1 MGKIKNL
8 VFSIYIRITI
18 KYNKIMKRGGSALK
32 TFKTIKEFYRQNN
45 KRTLAIYI
53 FLRLVVI
60 ISMIWQIFRQ
70 SWSNVFLCILTL
82 ILFTIPYFLDKK
94 FKIELPTVLEVIILL
109 FIFSAEILGEIQNF
123 YGTFKHWDT
132 LLHTIN
138 GFLCAAIGFSLIDI
152 LNRNEKVHMNL
163 SPIFVALVAFCFS
176 MTIGVL
182 WEFFEFGADTFF
194 RKKKKK
200 DRVVTDIS
208 TVTLHPEGKNIP
220 IKIDNINNTII
231 NYTDE
236 NGNEDIKIV
245 EGGYLDIGIIDTM
258 KDLLVNFIGA
268 IIFSF
273 IGYLYIKNRDKYKF
287 AEEFMPKTRKS

>member
-1 MGKIKNL
+1 MTLLNKEEFVLNT
-8 VFSIYIRITI
+8 F
-18 KYNKIMKRGGSALK
+18 NKIR
-32 TFKTIKEFYRQNN
+32 EFYKENN
-45 KRTLAIYI
+45 KKTLTIYI

-60 ISMIWQIFRQ
+60 ISMVWQIFRHN
-70 SWSNVFLCILTL
+70 WSNVFLCVLTL

-94 FKIELPTVLEVIILL
+94 YKIALPTALETIILL

-132 LLHTIN
+132 MLHTIN

-152 LNRNEKVHMNL
+152 LNQNEKIHMNL

-176 MTIGVL
+176 MTVGVL

-194 RKKKKK
+194 RTDMQK
-200 DRVVTDIS
+200 DRIVTSIS
-208 TVTLHPEGKNIP
+208 TVTLHSEGKNIP
-220 IKIDNINNTII
+220 IRVENINNTVL

-236 NGNEDIKIV
+236 NGKEESKIV

-258 KDLLVNFIGA
+258 KDLIVNFIGA
-268 IIFSF
+268 AVFSF

-287 AEEFMPKTRKS
+287 AEGFMPRSRNT

>member
-1 MGKIKNL
+1 M
-8 VFSIYIRITI
+8 
-18 KYNKIMKRGGSALK
+18 K

-194 RKKKKK
+194 RTDMQK